1 MTAAVTLPLAIKAIH
16 IMAAFAAFGL
26 PFAYPALIPY
36 VRRHHPGALAA
47 VHDTQHRFSVWLT
60 GPGTVTLFAAGVYLA
75 TKEHQWDQPYV
86 QAGLTAIVIIA
97 LAGGLITRDTA
108 RLAALAADGIPASAE
123 YDRVYRRYL
132 LTESALGALVL
143 VVIFLMTVRP

>member
-1 MTAAVTLPLAIKAIH
+1 MTTAGVTLPLAIKAIH

-36 VRRHHPGALAA
+36 VRRRHPQALAA

-60 GPGTVTLFAAGVYLA
+60 GPGTVTLLAAGVYLA
-75 TKEHQWDQPYV
+75 TKEHQWDQAYV
-86 QAGLTAIVIIA
+86 QAGLTAIVVIA

-108 RLAALAADGIPASAE
+108 RLSALATDGFGAE

-143 VVIFLMTVRP
+143 VVIFLMAVKP

>member
-16 IMAAFAAFGL
+16 IIAAFAAFGL

-60 GPGTVTLFAAGVYLA
+60 GPGTITLFAAGVYLA
-75 TKEHQWDQPYV
+75 GKHDQWGQFYV
-86 QAGLTAIVIIA
+86 QAGLSAIATITV
-97 LAGGLITRDTA
+97 AGGLITRDTA
-108 RLAALAADGIPASAE
+108 RLAALARDDVGGAE
-123 YDRVYRRYL
+123 YARVYRRYL

-143 VVIFLMTVRP
+143 VTIFLMTVRP

>member
-1 MTAAVTLPLAIKAIH
+1 MTAAITFPLVVKAIH
-16 IMAAFAAFGL
+16 IIAAFAAFGL

-36 VRRHHPGALAA
+36 VRRHHPQALAA

-60 GPGTVTLFAAGVYLA
+60 GPGTVLLLAAGVYLA
-75 TKEHQWDQPYV
+75 TKEHQWDQPFV

-108 RLAALAADGIPASAE
+108 RLSELAAAGGGPE